1 MTTPKYESEIS
12 ETIENFLYEFVM
24 SNKGSISA
32 EHGVG
37 IFKRRRLRLVKTPE
51 SLELM
56 KQLKVLV
63 DPRNILNPY
72 KVLPWWGTD
81 QCQLCLNF
89 WWNRKGLCNGLCSD
103 LTYFTL
109 YFHLYIISHFVLNH
123 ILYFK
128 NCDYFLIS
136 LEFMGCFWDVFDDSI
151 EFVNLYFQMFR
162 ETLSHLIRVIS
173 WV

>member
-89 WWNRKGLCNGLCSD
+89 WWSGKAYAMD
-103 LTYFTL
+103 FALTWPTL
-109 YFHLYIISHFVLNH
+109 HFIFICISFH
-123 ILYFK
+123 ILYWTTSCILRIVTIFS
-128 NCDYFLIS
+128 FPWS
-136 LEFMGCFWDVFDDSI
+136 LWDVFEMFLMIPLSLWI
-151 EFVNLYFQMFR
+151 CIFRCFVKR
-162 ETLSHLIRVIS
+162 WVI
-173 WV
+173 